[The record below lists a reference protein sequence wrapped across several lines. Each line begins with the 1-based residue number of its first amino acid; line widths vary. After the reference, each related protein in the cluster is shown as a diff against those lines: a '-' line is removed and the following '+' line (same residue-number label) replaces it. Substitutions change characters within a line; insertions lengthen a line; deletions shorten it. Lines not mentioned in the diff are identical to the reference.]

1 MVEDNVLISRAQS
14 GDEKAFVDLM
24 RAYHTF
30 VSAIVVG
37 IVNNSHDAEDLV
49 QEAFINAY
57 RGLPRLEDPTKFKS
71 WLAEIAR
78 NCARNWL
85 RKQRVDTVSIDEVS
99 ADTLRTSES
108 PGARLIRNEQY
119 RVDSPGNEGFARER
133 SKNCLGVLS

>member
-78 NCARNWL
+78 NWL
-85 RKQRVDTVSIDEVS
+85 RKQRVDTVPIDEVS

-108 PGARLIRNEQY
+108 PGRRLIRNEQY
-119 RVDSPGNEGFARER
+119 
-133 SKNCLGVLS
+133 

>member
-14 GDEKAFVDLM
+14 ADEQTYVDLM
-24 RAYHTF
+24 RAYHAF
-30 VSAIVVG
+30 VYAIVVG

-71 WLAEIAR
+71 WLAKIARKCAR
-78 NCARNWL
+78 NCL
-85 RKQRVDTVSIDEVS
+85 RKQRVDTVPIDEVT

-108 PGARLIRNEQY
+108 PGSRLIRNEQY
-119 RVDSPGNEGFARER
+119 
-133 SKNCLGVLS
+133 